1 MLMEKRVNISLGQI
15 LSMALTILVITLGGW
30 INMSGRVKALE
41 VETDIRIRQLE
52 TQVQNNRD
60 YFLKILDE
68 VQMIKIVLENKKD
81 RED

>member
-1 MLMEKRVNISLGQI
+1 MEKKVNITLGQV
-15 LSMALTILVITLGGW
+15 LSMALTVIVITLGGW

-52 TQVQNNRD
+52 TQVKENRV

-68 VQMIKIVLENKKD
+68 VQQVKIVLENKKD

>member
-1 MLMEKRVNISLGQI
+1 MEKKVNITLGQI
-15 LSMALTILVITLGGW
+15 LSIALTVLVITIGGW

-52 TQVQNNRD
+52 TQVQSNRD
-60 YFLKILDE
+60 YFHKILDE
-68 VQMIKIVLENKKD
+68 VQKVKITLQNKKD

>member
-1 MLMEKRVNISLGQI
+1 MEKKVNITLGQV
-15 LSMALTILVITLGGW
+15 LSMTLTVVIITLGGW

-52 TQVQNNRD
+52 TQVSENRD
-60 YFLKILDE
+60 YFHKILDE
-68 VQMIKIVLENKKD
+68 VQKVKIVLENKQD